1 MSCGPRCEQ
10 SSWIF
15 GVAGVCNE
23 TSQRC
28 VCPPGYDGKDD
39 FQDWNDCHI
48 RSSLSRSLHGMVFGL
63 ALLTVVS
70 SGFGLVYTS
79 RRGGGVFVLW
89 WHACR
94 FARGDS
100 ESLREGGGLSV
111 GGARAGKCEG
121 RGSSLLDA
129 TVTAGGGGE
138 EACASP
144 ADFPRAGGGSS
155 SFGSGSASASV
166 KAERQS
172 RDASLRQFG
181 MLFLFFCFGLSTSV
195 FQFYMLLPQPVH
207 LYDGAVVQRLAYYFA
222 ASSMIVGL
230 WQVTHMLYAS
240 LPNMGVF
247 GPMFGISNVFTQYP
261 YLVRNFTTTMGLITS
276 IVLLVTTVV
285 LPLSDPANSYVV
297 ASTAVMAVDSLIWF
311 VSMIVVYF
319 VLDKVYVVGI
329 EAVRATS
336 AVEGSVRS
344 VFAHQAERSFIR
356 ARTTIR
362 YTIILVVLL
371 GLTALACLASILIVP
386 ALSSNMFFPF
396 SVIGAIACLGC
407 LALAYLMVFR
417 SAFLKNQD
425 EQLQQRQQTQRQQ
438 QQHLQSQPNEQ
449 SQRQE
454 SQYVEDADDLE
465 YEPDLGRGEHG
476 KGDVAPGLEC
486 GLEHGLEHA
495 TVTQQ
500 PPQHLALT

>member
-15 GVAGVCNE
+15 GVAGMCNE

-48 RSSLSRSLHGMVFGL
+48 RSSLSRSLHSMVFGL
-63 ALLTVVS
+63 ALLTAVF

-89 WHACR
+89 WHARR
-94 FARGDS
+94 FARGDL
-100 ESLREGGGLSV
+100 ESLREGGGASV
-111 GGARAGKCEG
+111 GGARAGKCESG
-121 RGSSLLDA
+121 GSSLLDA

-138 EACASP
+138 EACGAP
-144 ADFPRAGGGSS
+144 ADCQRAGGVSS
-155 SFGSGSASASV
+155 RFGSGSTSASV

-181 MLFLFFCFGLSTSV
+181 MLFLFFCFGLTTCV

-207 LYDGAVVQRLAYYFA
+207 LYDGVVVQRLAYFFA

-261 YLVRNFTTTMGLITS
+261 YLVRKFTSTMGVITS
-276 IVLLVTTVV
+276 LLLLVTTVV
-285 LPLSDPANSYVV
+285 LPLSDPANSYQV

-311 VSMIVVYF
+311 VSMIVVCY
-319 VLDKVYVVGI
+319 VLDKVFVVGI

-344 VFAHQAERSFIR
+344 VFARQAERSFIR
-356 ARTTIR
+356 ARATIR

-371 GLTALACLASILIVP
+371 GLIALACLAMILIVP
-386 ALSSNMFFPF
+386 VLSSNIFFPF

-407 LALAYLMVFR
+407 LALTYLMVFR
-417 SAFLKNQD
+417 SAFLKSQD
-425 EQLQQRQQTQRQQ
+425 EQLHQRQQ
-438 QQHLQSQPNEQ
+438 QA
-449 SQRQE
+449 QRQQDQQE
-454 SQYVEDADDLE
+454 QQNQQGQRQQNQHVCLDDLE
-465 YEPDLGRGEHG
+465 YDRGEHDI
-476 KGDVAPGLEC
+476 KNVAA
-486 GLEHGLEHA
+486 GLEHGLEHGLDHPN
-495 TVTQQ
+495 VT
-500 PPQHLALT
+500 PQLTLT